1 MTLRRIKQIQSF
13 LSQAKTTVEQAV
25 RSEKLPCVYI
35 LASNPHGTLYIGVT
49 SDLWSRT
56 AVHKQDLLDGFTKR
70 YGVHRLVYYEMHHT
84 MMMAIRREKQLKKWN
99 RAWKLRLIEQMNP
112 EWRDLFDEATG
123 TIHEAPADIARSDGD
138 LSTISS
144 PDGSPP
150 ARG

>member
-1 MTLRRIKQIQSF
+1 
-13 LSQAKTTVEQAV
+13 
-25 RSEKLPCVYI
+25 
-35 LASNPHGTLYIGVT
+35 
-49 SDLWSRT
+49 
-56 AVHKQDLLDGFTKR
+56 
-70 YGVHRLVYYEMHHT
+70 MHHT